1 MNNAGQAQ
9 TERVQTAGNDAVE
22 SVKAAQGT
30 ATRAVETAKT
40 EAIEAVQTEGA
51 TQAGNVSAEGEKQV
65 QAVRG
70 AAQEIIADREQI
82 QENKTGIA
90 KLKEDITTQME
101 AKLDKQQGVE
111 NAGKAL
117 VVGEDGNVVPQEETT
132 KVEVDST
139 LTQSG
144 KAADAKATGD
154 KILQFAI
161 KNTVIGES
169 PLVVPDSAEEKMLGL
184 KVFGKSEQVVTTG
197 ANILNV
203 GKIGKVI
210 ISDNKKATAI
220 VKEDGLYI
228 VFEENDS
235 LEKSDIYIY
244 GNKFSELEGGY
255 EEVPELVPGNYYIR
269 NESSLLTFFVVAWR
283 DSKYVI
289 LANSSDSLSHVF
301 SVKQGDK
308 FRIFLRPKFT
318 NKNNILEKIMI
329 AREKDLN
336 IPYEPYTG
344 GKQSP
349 SPEYPQEIV
358 SKKISE
364 INIKKSLNLFDKS
377 KLVKLKTIDTNGDIV
392 NNGSSHV
399 SGYIPVKPNTTY
411 SMTGTN
417 QTRGKFYQSDKK
429 GIGTD
434 YNFNPS
440 KDTYFKTD
448 ENTHFIQFCL
458 GTSNDGSNV
467 MLNEGNTLLPYMDYA
482 EEHQKITL
490 SNSNVLLG
498 IPVSD
503 DGNITIDGK
512 QYVSDVIK
520 EKDGVIGIERNVK
533 VVHAKDLTWRKDFYA
548 ITALDKYIYRFSC
561 IDVEDIKLRCG
572 MLSNRLLYN
581 SSGVKDFG
589 QISCEEK
596 NKIRIAI
603 SESCNTLELFNKF
616 LQDNEIIIYYQ
627 LDVPTFEPLPKVD
640 QDAIKKLHTY
650 YPNTTINTGTWTE
663 VEYIADTKLYIDKKF
678 EELSQAIVN
687 TQIALL

>member
-1 MNNAGQAQ
+1 M
-9 TERVQTAGNDAVE
+9 
-22 SVKAAQGT
+22 
-30 ATRAVETAKT
+30 
-40 EAIEAVQTEGA
+40 
-51 TQAGNVSAEGEKQV
+51 
-65 QAVRG
+65 
-70 AAQEIIADREQI
+70 
-82 QENKTGIA
+82 
-90 KLKEDITTQME
+90 
-101 AKLDKQQGVE
+101 
-111 NAGKAL
+111 
-117 VVGEDGNVVPQEETT
+117 
-132 KVEVDST
+132 
-139 LTQSG
+139 
-144 KAADAKATGD
+144 
-154 KILQFAI
+154 
-161 KNTVIGES
+161 
-169 PLVVPDSAEEKMLGL
+169 
-184 KVFGKSEQVVTTG
+184 FGKSEQATTTG
-197 ANILNV
+197 AQLFNAREALKSQIEKGVVSFDSEGKIILN
-203 GKIGKVI
+203 GTFHSSNRQFSITFQPGTYTL
-210 ISDNKKATAI
+210 SGDDNG
-220 VKEDGLYI
+220 V
-228 VFEENDS
+228 
-235 LEKSDIYIY
+235 
-244 GNKFSELEGGY
+244 
-255 EEVPELVPGNYYIR
+255 
-269 NESSLLTFFVVAWR
+269 WH
-283 DSKYVI
+283 I
-289 LANSSDSLSHVF
+289 LAPIDSVFRQKLVVDVETTYNCYIASNTYNNHVTAPM
-301 SVKQGDK
+301 
-308 FRIFLRPKFT
+308 I
-318 NKNNILEKIMI
+318 NIGETAK
-329 AREKDLN
+329 
-336 IPYEPYTG
+336 PYEPYTG

-440 KDTYFKTD
+440 KDTSFKTD

-503 DGNITIDGK
+503 DGNITIDGR

-533 VVHAKDLTWRKDFYA
+533 VVNAKDLTWRKDFYT

-572 MLSNRLLYN
+572 MLSNRLSYN

-650 YPNTTINTGTWTE
+650 YPNTTINTGAWTE